1 MNKKNNDI
9 IYNFISE
16 INNYNNLKFDFQLI
30 LITKTKLNESKIK
43 EIKFKTYELKKLNEN
58 ELKIK
63 FSVEKKLFNK
73 YEFNEKIN
81 S

>member
-30 LITKTKLNESKIK
+30 LITKTKLNEIK

>member
-58 ELKIK
+58 KLKIK